1 MILIPINCVN
11 CNWKFEIEPYMNFKM
26 LKIKTGSAVPPEN
39 PSLTFP
45 YQTDDFQNHSFN
57 AIESGD
63 HVLVTAHTGSGKTTV
78 AEYAVAYGLS
88 KGKKV
93 IYTAPIKA
101 LSNQIFADFQTKYPA
116 WNIGIKTG
124 DIDYKSE
131 TCDVLI
137 MTTEIIRNKLFINPE
152 ELKDVSVVIFDE
164 VHWIKDESRGS
175 VWEESIIMMP
185 EWIQMIMLS
194 ATLPDAE
201 SFCTWI
207 AECKGKDVSY
217 ATTSKRVVP
226 LSHYLM
232 NSGGLHQIMD
242 NEYKFNRE
250 TYKQISK
257 CLDFRPPKLNDYIRK
272 LELPAL
278 FFSFSKKN
286 CERYAKAVTLS
297 LVDSWTATTISN
309 EFHRML
315 RKFEPAYMGMPQTH
329 EVLNL
334 VSKGIGYH
342 HAGLLPPLKEIVQEL
357 FSRGLIQ
364 VLFVTE
370 TFAAGVNM
378 PAKTVVFTGLTKT
391 NGDGTFRN
399 LLPEEYGQM
408 SGRAGR
414 RGKDVKGTVIILPF
428 NPERDTPTVDEI
440 EKIMCGAISP
450 IKSRFKMDYSYVLK
464 TVYNTDTVKESD
476 DNLLRNIR
484 KSLLS
489 TQDSHEVQQLLKE
502 QSYLNAKLQDL
513 PEVSDKAKRAIRF
526 DTAFKQNLLNKKD
539 YKTYASEIKPWLEQN
554 RGEYDNALAS
564 TKLMDQIT
572 VIQRSIRSFEQ
583 AYETNITDIVKY
595 LMKIGYVA
603 ITDPNLNLNLN
614 LKLTKEN
621 LTVKGVMA
629 MEVNEC
635 NPIMLTEL
643 ICGSYLDDL
652 EFADIISVLAIFLDV
667 SGESRDVQWTPKSDR
682 AVTRFI
688 KDMDEYEVKESR
700 ESPVQL
706 DWSINDYLCDLARLW
721 VQNETGLPPM
731 LDELNITDLQ
741 PGEFVRMMLKLDN
754 ICKEASSIAKICGKD
769 RLVGKLDSHH
779 RSIIRNIV
787 TPQSLYVG

>member
-1 MILIPINCVN
+1 
-11 CNWKFEIEPYMNFKM
+11 M
-26 LKIKTGSAVPPEN
+26 LNIKTGLAVAPAH

-101 LSNQIFADFQTKYPA
+101 LSNQIFADFQSKYPS

-137 MTTEIIRNKLFINPE
+137 MTTEIIRNKLFLDPE
-152 ELKDVSVVIFDE
+152 TLKDVSVVIFDE

-185 EWIQMIMLS
+185 DWIQMILLS
-194 ATLPDAE
+194 ATLPDAV

-207 AECKGKDVSY
+207 AGCKGKNISY

-232 NSGGLHQIMD
+232 NGAGLHQIMD
-242 NEYKFNRE
+242 NEYNFKRDV
-250 TYKQISK
+250 YRDVCKS
-257 CLDFRPPKLNDYIRK
+257 LDFRPPKLNDYIRK
-272 LELPAL
+272 MELPAL

-315 RKFEPAYMGMPQTH
+315 RKFDPAYMGMEQTH

-391 NGDGTFRN
+391 NGDGTFRY
-399 LLPEEYGQM
+399 LFPEEYGQM

-414 RGKDVKGTVIILPF
+414 RGKDVKGTVIFLPF
-428 NPERDTPTVDEI
+428 NPERDTPTVEEM
-440 EKIMCGAISP
+440 EKIMCGEISS
-450 IKSRFKMDYSYVLK
+450 IKSRFRMDYSYVLK
-464 TVYNTDTVKESD
+464 TIHSGTDV
-476 DNLLRNIR
+476 LRNIS

-489 TQDSHEVQQLLKE
+489 TQDSEELGQLVKESTLIKE
-502 QSYLNAKLQDL
+502 QITSLSV
-513 PEVSDKAKRAIRF
+513 PSEVAKRAIRF
-526 DTAFKQNLLNKKD
+526 ETSQKHNMLNRKD
-539 YKTYASEIKPWLEQN
+539 YKVYASEIKPWIAANKE
-554 RGEYDNALAS
+554 EYDNAVKVSQL
-564 TKLMDQIT
+564 TDQLNLT
-572 VIQRSIRSFEQ
+572 NRSI
-583 AYETNITDIVKY
+583 ATLETLYSKSLGSMVKFLEDINY
-595 LMKIGYVA
+595 LKGPPSSPPSNPA
-603 ITDPNLNLNLN
+603 SDHH
-614 LKLTKEN
+614 LTREN
-621 LTVKGVMA
+621 LTVKGIMA

-643 ICGSYLDDL
+643 VYGSYLDELD
-652 EFADIISVLAIFLDV
+652 FPDIVTVLAIFLDV
-667 SGESRDVQWTPKSDR
+667 SSKSRDVVWTPKSDR
-682 AVTRFI
+682 AVTRYL
-688 KDMDEYEVKESR
+688 KDMDAIEVAESR
-700 ESPVQL
+700 SSPIQSE
-706 DWSINDYLCDLARLW
+706 WKINDYLCDLSGMW
-721 VQNETGLPPM
+721 VREETGLPPM
-731 LDELNITDLQ
+731 LEELNITDLQ

-754 ICKEASSIAKICGKD
+754 ICKEVSTIAKICGKD
-769 RLVGKLDSHH
+769 RLVGVLDGHQ
-779 RSIIRNIV
+779 RRIIRNIV
-787 TPQSLYVG
+787 TPQSLYVQS

>member
-1 MILIPINCVN
+1 MSVH
-11 CNWKFEIEPYMNFKM
+11 
-26 LKIKTGSAVPPEN
+26 IKTGPAAPPVE

-57 AIESGD
+57 AIESNN

-88 KGKKV
+88 RKPREGSIRSRV

-101 LSNQIFADFQTKYPA
+101 LSNQIFADFQTKYPH

-137 MTTEIIRNKLFINPE
+137 MTTEIVRNQLFRADEVNG
-152 ELKDVSVVIFDE
+152 LSDVSVVIFDE
-164 VHWIKDESRGS
+164 VHWIKDVSRGS

-185 EWIQMIMLS
+185 SWIQMIMLS
-194 ATLPDAE
+194 ATLPDAVD
-201 SFCTWI
+201 FCEWI
-207 AECKGKDVSY
+207 AACKNRDVTY
-217 ATTSKRVVP
+217 ATTTKRVVP

-232 NSGGLHQIMD
+232 NSSGLHQIMD
-242 NEYKFNRE
+242 NEYRFNSDV
-250 TYKQISK
+250 YKDVSK
-257 CLDFRPPKLNDYIRK
+257 KLDFRPPKLNEYIRK

-297 LVDSWTATTISN
+297 LVDSWTATTITN
-309 EFHRML
+309 EFNRML
-315 RKFEPAYMGMPQTH
+315 RKFDRSYIGMEQTH

-334 VSKGIGYH
+334 LSKGVGYH

-391 NGDGTFRN
+391 NGDGTYRH

-408 SGRAGR
+408 AGRAGR

-428 NPERDTPTVDEI
+428 NPERDTPSIDEI
-440 EKIMCGAISP
+440 KKIMCGAISS
-450 IKSRFKMDYSYVLK
+450 IKSRFRMDYSYLLK
-464 TVYNTDTVKESD
+464 TIHSSGGQDLTKHLD
-476 DNLLRNIR
+476 
-484 KSLLS
+484 KSLLCK
-489 TQDSHEVQQLLKE
+489 QDNKEMHDIIVHRDLLKKE
-502 QSYLNAKLQDL
+502 IEKLNE
-513 PEVSDKAKRAIRF
+513 PSEEAKRAIRIDGF
-526 DTAFKQNLLNKKD
+526 YKQHMLNKKD
-539 YKTYASEIKPWLEQN
+539 QKLYASEIKPWIEKNKQVFDQAIAYSDLKEKLS
-554 RGEYDNALAS
+554 RLDRTVLTYETAYVDGLTSISRFLAS
-564 TKLMDQIT
+564 
-572 VIQRSIRSFEQ
+572 
-583 AYETNITDIVKY
+583 
-595 LMKIGYVA
+595 IGYLSDSPDIEA
-603 ITDPNLNLNLN
+603 
-614 LKLTKEN
+614 LKPDN

-635 NPIMLTEL
+635 NPLMLTEL
-643 ICGSYLDDL
+643 VHGPYLDSLDL
-652 EFADIISVLAIFLDV
+652 PDIISTLAIFLDV
-667 SGESRDVQWTPKSDR
+667 SSDAREVNWTPAAGS
-682 AVTRFI
+682 AVTKFLRA
-688 KDMDEYEVKESR
+688 MDEIEVKESKA
-700 ESPVQL
+700 SPVNSEWQT
-706 DWSINDYLCDLARLW
+706 NDYLCDLARMW
-721 VQNETGLPPM
+721 VTSETGLPPM
-731 LDELNITDLQ
+731 LDELHITDLQ

-754 ICKEASSIAKICGKD
+754 ICKEVVAIAKICGKD
-769 RLVGKLDSHH
+769 RLVHSLDGHS
-779 RSIIRNIV
+779 RLIIRNIV

>member
-1 MILIPINCVN
+1 MYNGVVIALSYQSNHQF
-11 CNWKFEIEPYMNFKM
+11 KEIEGSAFIKM
-26 LKIKTGSAVPPEN
+26 LNIKTGPAVVPDH

-101 LSNQIFADFQTKYPA
+101 LSNQIFADFQSKYPS

-137 MTTEIIRNKLFINPE
+137 MTTEIIRNKLFLDPE
-152 ELKDVSVVIFDE
+152 MLTDVSVVIFDE

-185 EWIQMIMLS
+185 DWIQMILLS

-201 SFCTWI
+201 SFCKWI
-207 AECKGKDVSY
+207 AGCKGKNISY

-232 NSGGLHQIMD
+232 NGAGFHQIMD
-242 NEYKFNRE
+242 NEYNFNRDVYR
-250 TYKQISK
+250 TVSK
-257 CLDFRPPKLNDYIRK
+257 NLDFRPPKLNDYIRK
-272 LELPAL
+272 MELPAL

-315 RKFEPAYMGMPQTH
+315 RKFDPAYIGMNQTH

-334 VSKGIGYH
+334 VSKGVGYH

-378 PAKTVVFTGLTKT
+378 PAKTVVFTGLNKT
-391 NGDGTFRN
+391 NGDGTFRY

-414 RGKDVKGTVIILPF
+414 RGKDVKGTVIFLPF
-428 NPERDTPTVDEI
+428 NPERDTPTVEEI
-440 EKIMCGAISP
+440 EKIMCGEISS
-450 IKSRFKMDYSYVLK
+450 IKSRFRMDYSYVLK
-464 TVYNTDTVKESD
+464 TIHNGTDVLKTIS
-476 DNLLRNIR
+476 

-489 TQDSHEVQQLLKE
+489 TQDSEELSQLFKE
-502 QSYLNAKLQDL
+502 QTLIKAKISNLSV
-513 PEVSDKAKRAIRF
+513 PSDVAKRAIRF
-526 DTAFKQNLLNKKD
+526 ETAQKHNMLNRKD
-539 YKTYASEIKPWLEQN
+539 YKIYVSEIKPWIAANKGDYENTMKVSQL
-554 RGEYDNALAS
+554 
-564 TKLMDQIT
+564 TDQ
-572 VIQRSIRSFEQ
+572 
-583 AYETNITDIVKY
+583 
-595 LMKIGYVA
+595 
-603 ITDPNLNLNLN
+603 LNLVNRAINSLETVYSKSLGSMVKFLERLNYLKSNADASLN
-614 LKLTKEN
+614 LTKDN
-621 LTVKGVMA
+621 LTVKGIMA

-643 ICGSYLDDL
+643 VYGSYLDELDFP
-652 EFADIISVLAIFLDV
+652 EIISVLAIFLDV
-667 SGESRDVQWTPKSDR
+667 SSKAREVEWTPKSDR
-682 AVTRFI
+682 AVTKYI
-688 KDMDEYEVKESR
+688 KDMDVLEVEESR
-700 ESPVQL
+700 HSPVHS
-706 DWSINDYLCDLARLW
+706 DWKINDYLCDLSGMW
-721 VQNETGLPPM
+721 VREETGLPPM
-731 LDELNITDLQ
+731 LDTLHITDLQ

-754 ICKEASSIAKICGKD
+754 ICKEVSTIAKICGKD
-769 RLVGKLDSHH
+769 RLQGVLDGHH
-779 RSIIRNIV
+779 RRIIRNIV
-787 TPQSLYVG
+787 TPQSLYVSVI